1 MLRLKVKWDGESGR
15 QTNHLQKSRAEMRE
29 RESLEDEDRIQQNW
43 SKERKGTNE
52 KKRDFN
58 HQHSDQR
65 ILEQTQKKLLSV
77 QIAGPTSL
85 RLRTNSFSLCEADEY
100 SRLWRKNVEQTHL
113 GRSVQ
118 HGSSSPRM
126 QINASMHILWT
137 CRAFA
142 FQEVWSDVKLRCG
155 CTRGARIKFENTLR
169 ILKNGVMSCGQTT
182 SWSDLL

>member
-1 MLRLKVKWDGESGR
+1 MNYKKSATSTLILKVKWGGESGR
-15 QTNHLQKSRAEMRE
+15 QTNHLQKLGVAMRE
-29 RESLEDEDRIQQNW
+29 RESLEDKDRIQQNW
-43 SKERKGTNE
+43 SKERKGTKE

-85 RLRTNSFSLCEADEY
+85 RLRTNSLSLCE
-100 SRLWRKNVEQTHL
+100 
-113 GRSVQ
+113 GRWILTLVAEKCWTNPPRSSVQ

-126 QINASMHILWT
+126 QINASMHILRT

-142 FQEVWSDVKLRCG
+142 FQEVWSDVELRCG
-155 CTRGARIKFENTLR
+155 WL
-169 ILKNGVMSCGQTT
+169 
-182 SWSDLL
+182 